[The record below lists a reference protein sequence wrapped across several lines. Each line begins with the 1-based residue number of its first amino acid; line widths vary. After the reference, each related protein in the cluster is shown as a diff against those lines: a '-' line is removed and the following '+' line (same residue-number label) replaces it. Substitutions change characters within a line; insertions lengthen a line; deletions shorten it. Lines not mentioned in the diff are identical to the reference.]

1 MMSLYFDSLGNL
13 FPYQRSECK
22 INDCVNL
29 LVNNFP
35 ASQTRQILFDNLLKY
50 RAAIFSE
57 LNQTFAQWLNGSFTT
72 QKLNP
77 NDIDLAN
84 LIPYN
89 DALDATIESLLPFFT
104 VGGSLETYQ
113 VDAHLI
119 PIYSET
125 DPRFENTKL
134 RLAYFEHWFGH
145 DRNDNPKGFIEINEP

>member
-13 FPYQRSECK
+13 FPYQRSEYK

-29 LVNNFP
+29 FVNNFP

-84 LIPYN
+84 LISYN
-89 DALDATIESLLPFFT
+89 DELLKAF
-104 VGGSLETYQ
+104 
-113 VDAHLI
+113 
-119 PIYSET
+119 
-125 DPRFENTKL
+125 
-134 RLAYFEHWFGH
+134 RLFLQ
-145 DRNDNPKGFIEINEP
+145 